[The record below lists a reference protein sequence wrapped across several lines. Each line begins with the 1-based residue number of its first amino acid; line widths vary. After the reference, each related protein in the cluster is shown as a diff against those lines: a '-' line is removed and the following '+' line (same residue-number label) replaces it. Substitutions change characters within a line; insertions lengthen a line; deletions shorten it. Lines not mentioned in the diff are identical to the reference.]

1 MELTLIIVW
10 YFQFT
15 FFAFLFAW
23 HTDSIKKKLDNII
36 WNTRPP
42 LPDPPPSDI
51 LPPEEIDASLP
62 YTRYYRYQRQVLI
75 SRGLLLALFLQAY
88 QYTHLFFAALSISY
102 FSSNALFIRSRL
114 S

>member
-51 LPPEEIDASLP
+51 LPPEEIDAMLTSF
-62 YTRYYRYQRQVLI
+62 
-75 SRGLLLALFLQAY
+75 GDDKDKGEKLATFG
-88 QYTHLFFAALSISY
+88 
-102 FSSNALFIRSRL
+102 NAMPM
-114 S
+114 